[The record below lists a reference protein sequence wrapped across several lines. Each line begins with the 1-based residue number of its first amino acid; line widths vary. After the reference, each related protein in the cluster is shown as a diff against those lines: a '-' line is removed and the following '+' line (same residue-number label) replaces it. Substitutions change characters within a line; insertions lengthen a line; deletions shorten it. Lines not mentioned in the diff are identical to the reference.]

1 MQQHNLALND
11 KSHLL
16 QICKRLSLFFVTNAG
31 CCRRAV
37 MRFFTIIF
45 NACIITFNILF
56 TLGLNRC
63 SNMKIQFI
71 EAKLIVF
78 YIKVIG
84 LHQIKPQHWMGV
96 LTH

>member
-16 QICKRLSLFFVTNAG
+16 QICKRLSIFFVTNAG

-45 NACIITFNILF
+45 NACIIDMLIYDIISIWTLINVCCPLYCLF
-56 TLGLNRC
+56 TVLGC
-63 SNMKIQFI
+63 K
-71 EAKLIVF
+71 
-78 YIKVIG
+78 
-84 LHQIKPQHWMGV
+84 
-96 LTH
+96 T

>member
-1 MQQHNLALND
+1 MYNFQHSFL
-11 KSHLL
+11 
-16 QICKRLSLFFVTNAG
+16 
-31 CCRRAV
+31 
-37 MRFFTIIF
+37 
-45 NACIITFNILF
+45 
-56 TLGLNRC
+56 LGLNRY

-71 EAKLIVF
+71 EAMLIVF